1 MSDLIGFA
9 NLSAINAV
17 LFDLDGTLMDS
28 ESLTDCAIKHLLQ
41 EQQIDAELDL
51 VEFHGINWQ
60 SVSER
65 LVQHFPALA
74 QLDVSN
80 WLEEHCAQLI
90 QRQAP
95 ALIPGSVQAFLGASA
110 QMPVAIVTGSNAAT
124 VEAYLERAEL
134 QNACSFYISNE
145 QYRHSKPDPEC
156 YLQAAEQLNL
166 SPETCLVFEDS
177 IAGLHAAAAAGMPT
191 IAIAHSAGVPP
202 ISLAPYCISDYTSL
216 PDDFFHRLHHT

>member
-9 NLSAINAV
+9 DLGAINAV

-134 QNACSFYISNE
+134 Q
-145 QYRHSKPDPEC
+145 
-156 YLQAAEQLNL
+156 AAEQLNL

-216 PDDFFHRLHHT
+216 PDDFFHRLHQT